1 MKSKNYPAESFLS
14 DAASLNFRWLS
25 LELKAAWDLL
35 NVEVVPLSLS
45 REAKSFSPKNLHFLS
60 FSFSL
65 GQMLGGNIVHISLV
79 ITHHN
84 SACSHGSQNDL

>member
-35 NVEVVPLSLS
+35 NVEVEPLSLS
-45 REAKSFSPKNLHFLS
+45 REAKSFSPKS
-60 FSFSL
+60 FIFCL
-65 GQMLGGNIVHISLV
+65 FH
-79 ITHHN
+79 
-84 SACSHGSQNDL
+84 SAWDKCWVETLFT